1 MQGRLSGAEN
11 ASFNR
16 CLADDLRRPHFKG
29 CKISRFIIALL
40 LLLPVQQASAEC
52 RSTANRAGCTTPN
65 GAVGVGPNGAA
76 TIKTQGKSAPRS
88 PITIIDQA
96 KSYSGTHVQ
105 GAGGNSATK
114 ADGAG
119 LRLR

>member
-1 MQGRLSGAEN
+1 M
-11 ASFNR
+11 
-16 CLADDLRRPHFKG
+16 
-29 CKISRFIIALL
+29 SRFIIALL

-96 KSYSGTHVQ
+96 KSYPARMSKARAATVRPRPYGRVALTLM
-105 GAGGNSATK
+105 AGGSVTSRDRAW
-114 ADGAG
+114 G
-119 LRLR
+119 LMHGPVSSRHCPWCPR